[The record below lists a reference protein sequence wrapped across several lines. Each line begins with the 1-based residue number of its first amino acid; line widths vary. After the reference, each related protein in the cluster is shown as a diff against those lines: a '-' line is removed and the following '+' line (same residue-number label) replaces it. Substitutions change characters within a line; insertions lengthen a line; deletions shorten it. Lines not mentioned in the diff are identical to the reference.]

1 MKERRDAVPAS
12 PVIRQPC
19 PAQAGQIHRH
29 QRQHAGREEGQQ
41 PGTKD
46 RLARYT
52 GTRGSTQG
60 ERKDSNPAPKATNND
75 IFPIITAYSI
85 TYLEKFLLKLKIALN
100 VMAIRASLQASLQ
113 V

>member
-1 MKERRDAVPAS
+1 MRFRPVRSSDNPVP
-12 PVIRQPC
+12 
-19 PAQAGQIHRH
+19 H
-29 QRQHAGREEGQQ
+29 
-41 PGTKD
+41 

-75 IFPIITAYSI
+75 IFPVITAYSI
-85 TYLEKFLLKLKIALN
+85 TYLEKFLPKLKIVLS
-100 VMAIRASLQASLQ
+100 VMAIQASLQ